1 MAKKFFSYDPTT
13 GLLTTTADEDGK
25 TYFGYE
31 QDVSASLDMAAE
43 IRNSRDS
50 WHSRTEE
57 DIHHVAFVPDSVIL
71 KMRFEDKVD
80 FYDKDQQKAV
90 MKLIQ
95 TKYPKCLTTNKRIA

>member
-1 MAKKFFSYDPTT
+1 MARRFLNYDNTT
-13 GLLTTTADEDGK
+13 GLLTTTVNEGGK
-25 TYFGYE
+25 MYFSYD

-43 IRNSRDS
+43 IRNTRDA

-71 KMRFEDKVD
+71 KMRYEDKVD

-90 MKLIQ
+90 LKLIQ